1 MNLKPMTAVL
11 GTCISQNG
19 PFALIFRVILKIR
32 NKNFLKDFAKKPMSY
47 TLFRNRLLERHNK
60 VPGYPLGGWVRSS
73 FAILLVPL
81 CTRTPNTA
89 KSSAA

>member
-1 MNLKPMTAVL
+1 MSGLARPVL
-11 GTCISQNG
+11 AN
-19 PFALIFRVILKIR
+19 
-32 NKNFLKDFAKKPMSY
+32 AK
-47 TLFRNRLLERHNK
+47 RHNK
-60 VPGYPLGGWVRSS
+60 VPGYPLRGWVRSS

>member
-1 MNLKPMTAVL
+1 MDCWKVL
-11 GTCISQNG
+11 AERNSLHDWIDQAG
-19 PFALIFRVILKIR
+19 PDLA
-32 NKNFLKDFAKKPMSY
+32 NAK
-47 TLFRNRLLERHNK
+47 RHNK

-81 CTRTPNTA
+81 CKRTPNTA